1 MRDIALPVHNGE
13 VSWEILL
20 CEEVSEWFVDLVRTD
35 PASAHLV
42 EQAIDVLAAQGPT
55 LGRPLADRVSRS
67 RHHNMKELR
76 PGSAGTSEVRIL
88 FAFDPLRQALLL
100 VAGDKNGS
108 WNAWYDTNI
117 PIADKRFDKHLD
129 SLGAAID
136 EA

>member
-1 MRDIALPVHNGE
+1 M
-13 VSWEILL
+13 SWEILL